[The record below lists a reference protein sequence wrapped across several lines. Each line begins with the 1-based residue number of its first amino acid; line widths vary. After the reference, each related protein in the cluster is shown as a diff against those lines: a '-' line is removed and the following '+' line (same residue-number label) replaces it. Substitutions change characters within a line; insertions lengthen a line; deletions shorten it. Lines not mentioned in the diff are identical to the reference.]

1 MRIEIKGEDDLEQA
15 LREIHRLA
23 LAYEGPMVDVFMEL
37 ARVSAPV
44 EPDEELTEDLEGDP
58 NSSSAKGASLPSR
71 RETKGRFEDAL
82 SMLMELAFPVNGG
95 TEQEV
100 RRQINQLLGADGQI
114 ASMNMLVDDRK
125 HNLAKNLGRRPTK
138 AQAELRDALL
148 EFLPGQ
154 TEVDL

>member
-1 MRIEIKGEDDLEQA
+1 MRIENKGEDDLEQA

-44 EPDEELTEDLEGDP
+44 EPDEQLTEELEGDP
-58 NSSSAKGASLPSR
+58 NGTSSKDTSLQSR
-71 RETKGRFEDAL
+71 RENKARFQDAL
-82 SMLMELAFPVNGG
+82 SLLMELAFPINAG

-100 RRQINQLLGADGQI
+100 RRQINHLLDADDQI
-114 ASMNMLVDDRK
+114 DSMNMLVDDRK
-125 HNLAKNLGRRPTK
+125 HNLAMNLGRRPTK

-148 EFLPGQ
+148 EFLPIQ
-154 TEVDL
+154 TKVDL